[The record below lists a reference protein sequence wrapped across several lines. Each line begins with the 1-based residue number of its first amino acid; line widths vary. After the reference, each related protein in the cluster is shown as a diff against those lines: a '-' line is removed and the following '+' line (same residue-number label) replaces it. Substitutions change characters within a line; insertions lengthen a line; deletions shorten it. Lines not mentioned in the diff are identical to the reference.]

1 MLFISHL
8 LNVCLHQGDKTTG
21 NDLDNAWI
29 AFDNV
34 MLTKDR
40 LLNKYADVIDD
51 KYVQTTDEK
60 MRIEIIGQRL
70 LSGVWLFTAQPI
82 HSFTGHNAMTAAGTL
97 WGDAH

>member
-1 MLFISHL
+1 M
-8 LNVCLHQGDKTTG
+8 HQGDKTTG

-70 LSGVWLFTAQPI
+70 LSGAGLFPPQPI
-82 HSFTGHNAMTAAGTL
+82 HSFTGHNAMTAARTI
-97 WGDAH
+97 WRDAH

>member
-1 MLFISHL
+1 
-8 LNVCLHQGDKTTG
+8 
-21 NDLDNAWI
+21 
-29 AFDNV
+29 

-70 LSGVWLFTAQPI
+70 LSGAGALTPQPI
-82 HSFTGHNAMTAAGTL
+82 HSLTGHNAMTAAGAL
-97 WGDAH
+97 WWDAH